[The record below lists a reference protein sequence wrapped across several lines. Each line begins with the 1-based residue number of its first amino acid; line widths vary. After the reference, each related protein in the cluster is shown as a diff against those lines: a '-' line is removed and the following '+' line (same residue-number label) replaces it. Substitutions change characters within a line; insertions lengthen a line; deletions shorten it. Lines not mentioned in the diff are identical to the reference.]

1 MITRIP
7 PYASFDEGGFAVS
20 SLSGKFAWSGLVLSL
35 GLGVTAHA
43 AEVNLYTT
51 REPGLI
57 RPLLEA
63 YTAKSGVKVNTV
75 FVEKGLA
82 ERVAAEG
89 ARSSADILMTVDIGN
104 LIELVDRD
112 LAQPVRSPALE
123 AAVPAPLRD
132 AEGRWFA
139 LSMRARVLYADE
151 TLSGLTAATYES
163 LADPQWT
170 GKVCLRSGQHPYN
183 TALIS
188 AFLVRHG
195 AEKTEA
201 WLRGLKA
208 NLARKAAGGDRDV
221 ARDIAADLCEVGLG
235 NSYYVGLMRSGRGG
249 PDQQKWGKA
258 IKVVLPTYEGGGTHV
273 NVSGA
278 VVAKAAPNREEAVK
292 LLEYLV
298 SDEAQAVYANADYEY
313 PVKAG
318 AAIDPLLASLGT
330 LTIDQTPLLEIARNR
345 KAASL
350 LVDKVG
356 FDN

>member
-1 MITRIP
+1 MYNTRLVSTNRGNL
-7 PYASFDEGGFAVS
+7 YMSRLHNAGCFACIGWAMM
-20 SLSGKFAWSGLVLSL
+20 LAGA
-35 GLGVTAHA
+35 AQA

-57 RPLLEA
+57 RPLLDA

-89 ARSSADILMTVDIGN
+89 PRSSADVVMTVDISN

-112 LAQPVRSPALE
+112 LAQPVRSATLE
-123 AAVPAPLRD
+123 SAVPATLRD
-132 AEGRWFA
+132 AEGRWFG
-139 LSMRARVLYADE
+139 LSMRARVLYADKD
-151 TLSGLTAATYES
+151 LADLKAATYES
-163 LADPQWT
+163 LADPAWK
-170 GKVCLRSGQHPYN
+170 GKICIRPGQHPYN

-188 AFLVRHG
+188 AFLLRHG
-195 AEKTEA
+195 PDKTEA
-201 WLRGLKA
+201 WLRGVKA
-208 NLARKAAGGDRDV
+208 NLARKATGGDRDV
-221 ARDIAADLCEVGLG
+221 ARDIAADLCEIGLA

-249 PDQQKWGKA
+249 PDQQKWGDA
-258 IKVVLPTYEGGGTHV
+258 IKVVLPTFENGGTHV

-278 VVAKAAPNREEAVK
+278 IVAKHAPNREEAVK

-298 SDEAQAVYANADYEY
+298 SDEAQALYAKTDYEY
-313 PVKAG
+313 PVKPG
-318 AAIDPLLASLGT
+318 AAVDPLLSAFGT
-330 LTIDQTPLLEIARNR
+330 LSIDTTSLVEIARNR

>member
-1 MITRIP
+1 MIRGSFIVLRLRRTGLF
-7 PYASFDEGGFAVS
+7 ASFGWALALAG
-20 SLSGKFAWSGLVLSL
+20 
-35 GLGVTAHA
+35 TAQA

-57 RPLLEA
+57 RPLLDA
-63 YTAKSGVKVNTV
+63 YTARSGVKVNTV

-89 ARSSADILMTVDIGN
+89 ARSQADVVMTVDIGN

-112 LAQPVRSPALE
+112 LAQPVRSATLE
-123 AAVPAPLRD
+123 SAVPAALRD
-132 AEGRWFA
+132 ADGRWFG
-139 LSMRARVLYADE
+139 LSMRARVLYADKE
-151 TLSGLTAATYES
+151 LADLTAASYES
-163 LADPQWT
+163 LADPKWK
-170 GKVCLRSGQHPYN
+170 GKVCIRPGQHPYN

-188 AFLVRHG
+188 AFLLRHG
-195 AEKTEA
+195 PEKTEA
-201 WLRGLKA
+201 WLKGVKA

-221 ARDIAADLCEVGLG
+221 ARDIAADLCEVGLA

-249 PDQQKWGKA
+249 PDQQKWGEA
-258 IKVVLPTYEGGGTHV
+258 IKVVLPTFEGGGTHV

-278 VVAKAAPNREEAVK
+278 IVAKNAPNRDEAVK

-298 SDEAQAVYANADYEY
+298 SDEAQALYAKTDYEY
-313 PVKAG
+313 PVKPG
-318 AAIDPLLASLGT
+318 AAVDPLLSAFGALSIDTTSLV
-330 LTIDQTPLLEIARNR
+330 EIARNR